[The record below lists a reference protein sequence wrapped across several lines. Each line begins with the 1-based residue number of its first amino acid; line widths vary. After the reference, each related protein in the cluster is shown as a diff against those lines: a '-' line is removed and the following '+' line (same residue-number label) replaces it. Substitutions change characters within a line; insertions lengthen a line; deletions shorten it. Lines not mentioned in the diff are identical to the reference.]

1 MAPQSYLIQR
11 QSQRP
16 LHGKR
21 RVDAERQLM
30 AGQRRS
36 IQPLRPRRPKMPAS
50 GPPLLWTSFG
60 RSPTILPHHLL
71 NPLQP
76 DGVLGSEFLN
86 YLLSDEFRMPLQYSG
101 DADSCGSPA
110 INAPPNPLLRR
121 TSLGSG
127 HTTCSQMHPSPFDT
141 QRVLGSHA
149 RYHLIRGAFW
159 VLLPYSPH
167 PSSYHVIC

>member
-1 MAPQSYLIQR
+1 
-11 QSQRP
+11 
-16 LHGKR
+16 
-21 RVDAERQLM
+21 
-30 AGQRRS
+30 
-36 IQPLRPRRPKMPAS
+36 MPPS
-50 GPPLLWTSFG
+50 DPPLLWTQFG
-60 RSPTILPHHLL
+60 RAPTILPHHLP

-86 YLLSDEFRMPLQYSG
+86 YLLSDEFGMPLQYLA

-110 INAPPNPLLRR
+110 INVPPNPLLCR

-127 HTTCSQMHPSPFDT
+127 YTACFQVHPSPTDT

-149 RYHLIRGAFW
+149 RYHLIRSAFW
-159 VLLPYSPH
+159 VLLPYGPY